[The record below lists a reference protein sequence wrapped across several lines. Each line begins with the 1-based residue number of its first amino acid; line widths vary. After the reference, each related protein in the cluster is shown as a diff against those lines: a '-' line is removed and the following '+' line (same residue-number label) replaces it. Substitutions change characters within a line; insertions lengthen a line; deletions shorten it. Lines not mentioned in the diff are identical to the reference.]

1 MVRAMSRASAPH
13 DDGELGRL
21 HLVFVPGFGGFDA
34 LGELEYYAGTT
45 DVFQAWCAEGRG
57 DHWGDRVVAHYFDTL
72 PSAGV
77 RTRARLLREYLTA
90 GVKRHEFR
98 VGADRVALIAH
109 STGCLDVR
117 QLLADLDACRSQPT
131 SERGTEARSREHVEG
146 ETLLGLISR
155 VVFLSAPQ
163 RGSNLADWV
172 RTQPVSARAA
182 TLSMASTFADGLDF
196 PLFTA
201 THQHFP
207 WLFDA
212 TSKLVF
218 ALLKGLGGTS
228 GFLQAFEDVGREI
241 SKIRHDDPWISATS
255 RMALAKI
262 QLYLDQT
269 EGDFLAIDDLSCDP
283 STPHTKYGSSLAR
296 ASESERAQEL
306 ARWHADGIAVRC
318 YATRGRNPFAMPP
331 QKPSKLAPLHR
342 VLWALRARSSGG
354 AATDAPY
361 RLAYMA
367 CASGPFVPVE
377 REATHFVTRALERIE
392 SWHNDGIVNTASM
405 LWPNGAAT
413 LLVDADHGDLIGHF
427 EEGFAEGAQA
437 ELRTRVRYDIFGSS
451 SGFDRA
457 LFEAVWFDIL
467 SFCASAPRAKPIRK
481 GASA

>member
-1 MVRAMSRASAPH
+1 MVHAMSRAPTP
-13 DDGELGRL
+13 DDAAELGRL

-45 DVFQAWCAEGRG
+45 DVFQAWCAKAR
-57 DHWGDRVVAHYFDTL
+57 DDPWGDRVVAHYFDTL

-77 RTRARLLREYLTA
+77 RTRARLLREYLTSRA
-90 GVKRHEFR
+90 KRHEFR
-98 VGADRVALIAH
+98 VGADRIALIAH

-117 QLLADLDACRSQPT
+117 QLLSDLDACRSRPT
-131 SERGTEARSREHVEG
+131 SERGTEAKSREQIEG
-146 ETLLGLISR
+146 ETLLELISR

-182 TLSMASTFADGLDF
+182 ALSMASTFADGLDF

-201 THQHFP
+201 TNQRFP

-218 ALLKGLGGTS
+218 GLLKRLGGAS

-241 SKIRHDDPWISATS
+241 SKVRDNDPWISATS

-262 QLYLDQT
+262 QLYLEQT

-283 STPHTKYGSSLAR
+283 RTPRTKYACDLAR
-296 ASESERAQEL
+296 ASASERAQEL
-306 ARWHADGIAVRC
+306 QRWQADGIAVRC
-318 YATRGRNPFAMPP
+318 YATRGRNPFSAPP
-331 QKPSKLAPLHR
+331 SQPYELAPLHR
-342 VLWALRARSSGG
+342 VLWALRARVQGR

-361 RLAYMA
+361 RFAFMA

-377 REATHFVTRALERIE
+377 NEATHFVTRAKERIE

-405 LWPNGAAT
+405 LWPAGAAT

-427 EEGFAEGAQA
+427 EEGFAEGSQA
-437 ELRTRVRYDIFGSS
+437 ELRTRVRYDIFGSC
-451 SGFDRA
+451 SGFDRS

-481 GASA
+481 GG